1 MKVLVLGSW
10 LCLIIFLQTL
20 PYSTCKFTPKSTNHE
35 LIFPNENKEK
45 MTKPHDHPSSKNC
58 TMHTGKIL
66 RFRVANNECMD
77 VHKVVHQRRGV
88 YGGAD
93 LLRKGPKKNEANY
106 IFERP
111 ILVSSFFLF
120 LFVAFTL

>member
-45 MTKPHDHPSSKNC
+45 
-58 TMHTGKIL
+58 I
-66 RFRVANNECMD
+66 ANNECMD